1 MGRCLALGF
10 VLAVAAVGSQGC
22 AALALAPLASAAVSS
37 GTGAIVKAGTEYR
50 GGGVVMRTFVLPLS
64 EVHHATVTTLRDV
77 GLAIEKDE
85 ITETGGQIVARGR
98 HRVVK
103 AKFEAI
109 TPRLTRL
116 QMTTTGRFFTRD
128 GATASELVAEME
140 ETVERKH
147 PGALTRQVVPRAQR

>member
-1 MGRCLALGF
+1 MGHRLALG
-10 VLAVAAVGSQGC
+10 VLLLAAAATQGC
-22 AALALAPLASAAVSS
+22 AAIALAPLASAAVSS

-64 EVHHATVTTLRDV
+64 EVHHATLTTLGDV
-77 GLAIEKDE
+77 GMQIEEDTL
-85 ITETGGQIVARGR
+85 TETDGKIVARGR
-98 HRVVK
+98 HRVVT

-116 QMTTTGRFFTRD
+116 QMIATGRLFTRD
-128 GATASELVAEME
+128 GATASELVAETE
-140 ETVERKH
+140 ETVERQH

>member
-1 MGRCLALGF
+1 MGRCLTLGLL
-10 VLAVAAVGSQGC
+10 LAGVAVGSQGC

-64 EVHHATVTTLRDV
+64 EVHQATIATLRDV
-77 GLAIEKDE
+77 GLSIEKDE
-85 ITETGGQIVARGR
+85 ITETGGEVVARGR

-116 QMTTTGRFFTRD
+116 QMKTTGRLWTRD
-128 GATASELVAEME
+128 GATASELVAETE
-140 ETVERKH
+140 EAVERQH
-147 PGALTRQVVPRAQR
+147 PGALTRQVIPRAER